1 MSVTSKAGKGSKQAK
16 SSQKE
21 GFSEAERAAIKDRA
35 AELKSEARRSKSA
48 NKAAADERDV
58 LAKIGDMA
66 QPDRALAERLHAIIT
81 ETAPE
86 LAPKLWY
93 GQPAWARSGKVVCF
107 FRSGQG
113 DKQRYST
120 FGFSPEARLD
130 EERGLWAT
138 SFALVE
144 LSSQA
149 EAAIKKLL
157 RAALG

>member
-1 MSVTSKAGKGSKQAK
+1 MSVTSKPGKDSKQAK
-16 SSQKE
+16 ASQEE
-21 GFSEAERAAIKDRA
+21 GFSEVERAAIKDRA

-58 LAKIGDMA
+58 LAKISVMA
-66 QPDRALAERLHAIIT
+66 QPDRAIAERLHAIIT

-93 GQPAWARSGKVVCF
+93 GQPAYARGGKVVCF

-120 FGFSPEARLD
+120 FGFAPEAKLD

-138 SFALVE
+138 SFALAE
-144 LSSQA
+144 LTDKA
-149 EAAIKKLL
+149 EVAIKKLL
-157 RAALG
+157 RTALG

>member
-1 MSVTSKAGKGSKQAK
+1 MSVSSKASKESKQAN
-16 SSQKE
+16 SQEK
-21 GFSEAERAAIKDRA
+21 GLSEVERAAIKDRA

-58 LAKIGDMA
+58 LAKISNMA
-66 QPDRALAERLHAIIT
+66 QPDRAIAERLHTIVT

-93 GQPAWARSGKVVCF
+93 GQPAYARSGKVVCF

-120 FGFSPEARLD
+120 FGFTPEAKLD
-130 EERGLWAT
+130 EEHGLWAT
-138 SFALVE
+138 SFALAE
-144 LSSQA
+144 LTDKA
-149 EAAIKKLL
+149 EATIKKLL

>member
-1 MSVTSKAGKGSKQAK
+1 MSVTSKASKESKQAN
-16 SSQKE
+16 SQKA
-21 GFSEAERAAIKDRA
+21 GLSDVERAAIRDRA

-48 NKAAADERDV
+48 NKAAADERDA
-58 LAKIGDMA
+58 LAKISNME
-66 QPDRALAERLHAIIT
+66 QPDRAIAERLHAIVT

-93 GQPAWARSGKVVCF
+93 GQPAYARSGKVVCF

-120 FGFSPEARLD
+120 FGFTPEANLD
-130 EERGLWAT
+130 EEHGLWAT
-138 SFALVE
+138 SFALAE
-144 LSSQA
+144 LTDRA
-149 EAAIKKLL
+149 EATIKRLL

>member
-1 MSVTSKAGKGSKQAK
+1 MSVTSKASKEGKQAN
-16 SSQKE
+16 SKE
-21 GFSEAERAAIKDRA
+21 EGLSEVERAAIKDRA

-58 LAKIGDMA
+58 LAKISDMA
-66 QPDRALAERLHAIIT
+66 QPDRALAERLHAVIT

-93 GQPAWARSGKVVCF
+93 GQPAWARSGKVICF

-120 FGFSPEARLD
+120 FGFSPEAKLD
-130 EERGLWAT
+130 DEQGLWAT
-138 SFALVE
+138 SFALAE
-144 LSSQA
+144 LTDKA
-149 EAAIKKLL
+149 EATIKKLL
-157 RAALG
+157 RTALG

>member
-1 MSVTSKAGKGSKQAK
+1 MSVTSKAGKDGKQAQ

-21 GFSEAERAAIKDRA
+21 GFSEVERAAIKDRA
-35 AELKSEARRSKSA
+35 AELKSAARRSKSA

-58 LAKIGDMA
+58 LAKIHDMA

-130 EERGLWAT
+130 EEHGLWAT

>member
-1 MSVTSKAGKGSKQAK
+1 MSVTSRASKESRQA

-21 GFSEAERAAIKDRA
+21 GLSEVERAAIRDRA

-48 NKAAADERDV
+48 NKAAADARDV
-58 LAKIGDMA
+58 LAKISNME
-66 QPDRALAERLHAIIT
+66 QPDRAIAERLHAIVA

-93 GQPAWARSGKVVCF
+93 GQPAYARSGKVVCF

-120 FGFSPEARLD
+120 FGFTPEANLD
-130 EERGLWAT
+130 EGHGLWAT
-138 SFALVE
+138 SFALAE
-144 LSSQA
+144 LTDKA
-149 EAAIKKLL
+149 EATIKRLL
-157 RAALG
+157 RTALG